1 MKVYEV
7 KLSGH
12 AKYKHI
18 KPTILFER
26 VEKWSKDY
34 SHPGDISNEEWEAL
48 SIDEAINNF
57 PLHVSPYYNTP
68 SMVVSLDELHKS
80 FEVVDLIRV
89 IDVDVE
95 DSFNIDIEVLADR
108 ISSSIIGRT
117 TENIYNQRL
126 EIHQPNSPL
135 FMYNDYKVLTD
146 CCIESLQEEI
156 DNGWRV
162 VSVCPQPDQRRPD
175 YVVAQYNAEKEKR

>member
-7 KLSGH
+7 KLKEN
-12 AKYKHI
+12 AKYRQI
-18 KPTILFER
+18 KTTILFER
-26 VEKWSKDY
+26 VEEWRKDY
-34 SHPGDISNEEWEAL
+34 SSPGGVSKEEWEAL
-48 SIDEAINNF
+48 SIDEAISKF
-57 PLHVSPYYNTP
+57 PLNVSPYYGTS
-68 SMVVSLDELHKS
+68 SMVVSLEELHKS

-89 IDVDVE
+89 VDVDVE
-95 DSFNIDIEVLADR
+95 NVFDIDIEALADK
-108 ISSSIIGRT
+108 ISSSIIGKT

-135 FMYNDYKVLTD
+135 FMYNEYKVLTD
-146 CCIESLQEEI
+146 CCTEYLQEEI

-175 YVVAQYNAEKEKR
+175 YVVAKYNAEKEKK